1 MTDRLTDGPA
11 ERRRAELSS
20 ITVKWHNLLSQ
31 KPLLVLQTVRNLVCY
46 YLVTSTLNVADP
58 RGWIWPP
65 QDKLLLRLQLRAVV
79 VVPLLNISW
88 TVFSFSHNDMN
99 VILVQEN

>member
-1 MTDRLTDGPA
+1 MTDRYPRSGRTPESWIKFYD
-11 ERRRAELSS
+11 SQYD
-20 ITVKWHNLLSQ
+20 TTYWVKATFGATN
-31 KPLLVLQTVRNLVCY
+31 RNLVRY

-65 QDKLLLRLQLRAVV
+65 QDKLLLRSQLRAVV

-88 TVFSFSHNDMN
+88 TVFSYSHNDMN
-99 VILVQEN
+99 LILVQEN